1 LRYTDRDAGERHPS
15 KKARASGSATKS
27 IGITLDL
34 HSHMM
39 QNIFSHMDADAYDAE
54 HIFAYDAEHIQ
65 ENAMTL
71 GNDLRP
77 L

>member
-1 LRYTDRDAGERHPS
+1 
-15 KKARASGSATKS
+15 
-27 IGITLDL
+27 
-34 HSHMM
+34 M